1 MWTHLIALIVGF
13 AAGCKFKDLFC
24 ISENSRSSQTIK
36 SQCDIS
42 ENTVKS
48 SSSNAKVSENNSRE
62 SFSLASIKYL
72 FDDYGVKLINAGSFN
87 VLLREIR
94 NKCYNDIM
102 KKIVTTATS
111 PQLLVD
117 LLKTETVPSFSVD
130 IIPSN
135 KAPFIDVSKLDE
147 LIKRENVNP
156 NEVQGVDEKVSFLLA
171 LSHTRGIADFK
182 NTLSFYFSD
191 IIKSAEAN
199 EDIAEKYEQVMKILK
214 TRYEFI
220 K

>member
-24 ISENSRSSQTIK
+24 ISGNSRSSQTIK
-36 SQCDIS
+36 SQYDIS

-94 NKCYNDIM
+94 NKCYNDII

>member
-24 ISENSRSSQTIK
+24 ISGNSRSSQTIK

-42 ENTVKS
+42 ENTVK

-72 FDDYGVKLINAGSFN
+72 FDDYGVKLINAGSFS

-94 NKCYNDIM
+94 NKCYNDII

-111 PQLLVD
+111 SQLLVD

-156 NEVQGVDEKVSFLLA
+156 NEVQGVDEKVSFLLT

>member
-1 MWTHLIALIVGF
+1 MWTHIIALIVGF

-24 ISENSRSSQTIK
+24 INVNNKNSQTIK
-36 SQCDIS
+36 SQCDIA

-48 SSSNAKVSENNSRE
+48 SPSIAKDLENNQRE
-62 SFSLASIKYL
+62 SFSLSSISYL
-72 FDDYGVKLINAGSFN
+72 FDDYGVKVINAGSFN

-94 NKCYNDIM
+94 NKCYSDII

-117 LLKTETVPSFSVD
+117 LLKTETIPSFSVN

-135 KAPFIDVSKLDE
+135 KAPFIDILKLDE

-156 NEVQGVDEKVSFLLA
+156 NEIQGVDEKVSFLLT
-171 LSHTRGIADFK
+171 LSHTKGIADFK

-191 IIKSAEAN
+191 IMKSAEAN
-199 EDIAEKYEQVMKILK
+199 EDITEKYEQVMKILK
-214 TRYEFI
+214 NRYEFM

>member
-1 MWTHLIALIVGF
+1 M
-13 AAGCKFKDLFC
+13 
-24 ISENSRSSQTIK
+24 
-36 SQCDIS
+36 
-42 ENTVKS
+42 
-48 SSSNAKVSENNSRE
+48 
-62 SFSLASIKYL
+62 
-72 FDDYGVKLINAGSFN
+72 
-87 VLLREIR
+87 LREIR
-94 NKCYNDIM
+94 NKCYNDII

-111 PQLLVD
+111 SQLLVD

-135 KAPFIDVSKLDE
+135 KTPFIDVSKLDE

-156 NEVQGVDEKVSFLLA
+156 NEVQGVDEKVSFLLT
-171 LSHTRGIADFK
+171 LSHAKGIADFK

-199 EDIAEKYEQVMKILK
+199 EDITEKYEQIMKILK
-214 TRYEFI
+214 NRYEFM

>member
-24 ISENSRSSQTIK
+24 ITGNSKNSQTIK

-48 SSSNAKVSENNSRE
+48 FSFNAKDSENNSRE
-62 SFSLASIKYL
+62 SFSLSSIKYL
-72 FDDYGVKLINAGSFN
+72 FDEYGVKLINAGSFN

-94 NKCYNDIM
+94 NKCYNDII

-111 PQLLVD
+111 PELLVD
-117 LLKTETVPSFSVD
+117 MLKTETVPSFSVD
-130 IIPSN
+130 IVPSN
-135 KAPFIDVSKLDE
+135 EAPFIDVSKLDE
-147 LIKRENVNP
+147 LIKIENVNP
-156 NEVQGVDEKVSFLLA
+156 NEVQGVDEKVSFLLT
-171 LSHTRGIADFK
+171 LSHTKGIADFK

-199 EDIAEKYEQVMKILK
+199 EDITEKYEQVMKILK
-214 TRYEFI
+214 NRYEFM